1 MALGGIKERIM
12 NRLPYIYV
20 AIPLFVLLSCGDVL
34 RSVAGSAMIVAVGA
48 LCVVAWGVVWLRLYK
63 RQILRAEFS
72 LLSILPYCIYYIA
85 EQTGSRLF
93 ADSPTWSNLYALS
106 WLGFIVVGIA
116 SVRPDAVGVPALKD
130 PVFLLMTPL
139 IILYAVSNFLQT
151 YPTLSTP

>member
-72 LLSILPYCIYYIA
+72 LLSILPYCVYYIA

-93 ADSPTWSNLYALS
+93 ADSPTWGNLYALS